1 LWKGLRLRESVK
13 EAGEEEEEEEEEEGN
28 EEEQACKYSW
38 RSGDGFDRR
47 ALSRFEVQ

>member
-13 EAGEEEEEEEEEEGN
+13 EAGEEEEEEGN